1 MTFRTTFQQTDV
13 ADCIQPGIRA
23 LGANSSTV
31 TNQSHHDFEGSVDID
46 TCLTSK
52 YPQDHR
58 WDYAFGLGN
67 KIYYVE
73 VHHASDSE
81 VRVVIAKYQWLR
93 DWQNRQPD
101 PTALKTNSSYHW
113 ISSGRVSITKNSRY
127 TRKLTIAGLDYP
139 SRKLQV

>member
-23 LGANSSTV
+23 LGNYSSRV
-31 TNQSHHDFEGSVDID
+31 SKQSHHDFEGSVYID
-46 TCLTSK
+46 TCLADR
-52 YPQDHR
+52 YPNDHR

-73 VHHASDSE
+73 VHHANDSE
-81 VRVVIAKYQWLR
+81 VSVVIAKYKWLKH
-93 DWQNRQPD
+93 WQNRQPN
-101 PTALKTNSSYHW
+101 PAALKTNSAYHW

-127 TRKLTIAGLDYP
+127 TRYLTIAGLDYP
-139 SRKLQV
+139 SRELRV